1 MNRKVKLIDKLIDW
15 TVSVLHIGYIPLGG
29 GSVAALAAL
38 ILYVMIA
45 KSFLLYLVITLAVN
59 IIGLLLVKKSEEIYN
74 EEDPPR
80 VVIDEVGGMLL
91 AFFLIPAT
99 PLFLISGYII
109 FRLLDIVK
117 PFPANYLEHH
127 TGSYGI
133 MLDDIMAGIYTCII
147 LHLIK
152 LFV

>member
-1 MNRKVKLIDKLIDW
+1 MLRRNKLINKAIDW
-15 TVSVLHIGYIPLGG
+15 TVSILHIGYIPLGG

-38 ILYVMIA
+38 LLYILIA
-45 KSFLLYLVITLAVN
+45 KNILLYLLITIAINLA
-59 IIGLLLVKKSEEIYN
+59 GFLMVKKAEKIYN
-74 EEDPPR
+74 EEDPSR

-91 AFFLIPAT
+91 AFFLIPAQ

-109 FRLLDIVK
+109 FRALDILK
-117 PFPANYLEHH
+117 PFPADYLESH

-147 LHLIK
+147 LHLLKI
-152 LFV
+152 LI